1 MADQSAGNDAG
12 RVPRREPLSLRRIAH
27 AALTLLDEAGLGA
40 VTMRAV
46 AQRLDVEAMSL
57 YRYVASRDRMLDAVI
72 DVVVDELADDP
83 GVDLAPSGSW
93 QSWLASMARGVRRY
107 SRKHPRAFPL
117 IATHPSET
125 PWLNPPL
132 RSERW
137 VESLLSGL
145 IAAGFDDEQALYA
158 YRVFNTFLLGHL
170 IIETT
175 AMVGSDDAPEGGE
188 RGVHRLDDYP
198 TIARLAPAL
207 SIDRWDDEFDS
218 GLAAMVDRIEQA
230 QGAQRPAG
238 NHRPAEP
245 ASERSDPERAAVTD

>member
-1 MADQSAGNDAG
+1 MADQSADITTG
-12 RVPRREPLSLRRIAH
+12 RVPRRQPLSLRRIAH
-27 AALTLLDEAGLGA
+27 AALDLLDDSGLGA

-83 GVDLAPSGSW
+83 DVELTPTGSW
-93 QSWLASMARGVRRY
+93 QAWLEKMARGVRRY

-137 VESLLSGL
+137 VESLLTGL
-145 IAAGFDDEQALYA
+145 LAEGFTDEQALYA

-175 AMVGSDDAPEGGE
+175 AMVGGQDVAPGDDERRSDSAEF
-188 RGVHRLDDYP
+188 P
-198 TIARLAPAL
+198 TITRLAPQL
-207 SIDRWDDEFDS
+207 SADRWDDEFDS
-218 GLAAMVDRIEQA
+218 GLSAMVDRIEHA
-230 QGAQRPAG
+230 LA
-238 NHRPAEP
+238 
-245 ASERSDPERAAVTD
+245 AS

>member
-1 MADQSAGNDAG
+1 MADQSAGVTAG

-27 AALTLLDEAGLGA
+27 AALGLLDESGLSA

-83 GVDLAPSGSW
+83 DVELTPTGSW
-93 QSWLASMARGVRRY
+93 QAWLESMARGVRRY

-117 IATHPSET
+117 IATHPSER

-137 VESLLSGL
+137 VEALLAGL
-145 IAAGFDDEQALYA
+145 LAEGFTDDQAIYA

-175 AMVGSDDAPEGGE
+175 AMVSGSDAPAGP
-188 RGVHRLDDYP
+188 RSRDDEFLEYP
-198 TIARLAPAL
+198 TITRLASELAA
-207 SIDRWDDEFDS
+207 DRWDEEFDS
-218 GLAAMVDRIEQA
+218 GLEAMVDRIEHA
-230 QGAQRPAG
+230 LAG
-238 NHRPAEP
+238 
-245 ASERSDPERAAVTD
+245 

>member
-1 MADQSAGNDAG
+1 LADQSAGINAG

-27 AALTLLDEAGLGA
+27 AALSLLDEAGLTA

-46 AQRLDVEAMSL
+46 AQRLGVEAMSL

-83 GVDLAPSGSW
+83 EVELTPSESW
-93 QSWLASMARGVRRY
+93 QPWLESMARGVRRY

-117 IATHPSET
+117 IATHPSES

-137 VESLLSGL
+137 VEALLAGL
-145 IAAGFDDEQALYA
+145 LAEGFTDEQALYA

-175 AMVGSDDAPEGGE
+175 AMVSGADAPEGTHPPGDE
-188 RGVHRLDDYP
+188 STEYP
-198 TIARLAPAL
+198 TITRLARELAG
-207 SIDRWDDEFDS
+207 DRWDDEFDS
-218 GLAAMVDRIEQA
+218 GLEAMVERIEQA
-230 QGAQRPAG
+230 LAG
-238 NHRPAEP
+238 
-245 ASERSDPERAAVTD
+245 

>member
-1 MADQSAGNDAG
+1 VADQSAGIGAG
-12 RVPRREPLSLRRIAH
+12 RVTKREPLSLRRIAH

-72 DVVVDELADDP
+72 DVVVDELAEDP
-83 GVDLAPSGSW
+83 DVELAPSGSW

-137 VESLLSGL
+137 VEGLLAGL
-145 IAAGFDDEQALYA
+145 LAAGFTDEQALYA

-170 IIETT
+170 ILETT
-175 AMVGSDDAPEGGE
+175 AMVSGSAAPSDGTES
-188 RGVHRLDDYP
+188 RRDTSTDFP
-198 TIARLAPAL
+198 TLARLAPEL
-207 SIDRWDDEFDS
+207 SEDRWDTEFDS

-230 QGAQRPAG
+230 LAG
-238 NHRPAEP
+238 
-245 ASERSDPERAAVTD
+245 D